1 VLVRRLYVHDALAEQ
16 VTIAGQ
22 PARDSSAV
30 HDWHRSEIPAQNGNR
45 DYGAEVGPLKNPRK
59 DIDLIEASLKQLA

>member
-1 VLVRRLYVHDALAEQ
+1 M
-16 VTIAGQ
+16 
-22 PARDSSAV
+22 